1 MHDWGL
7 RSADFYRHGSI
18 GRMNFFEPPAR
29 TEYAM
34 WNQGWDWL
42 VIAHERV
49 GTPNLAV
56 VSVQFHPPS
65 VRLPKEKAKPQEP
78 FGLAKTI
85 LKRARELEP
94 A

>member
-1 MHDWGL
+1 MWIPIIEGGRGGWGL
-7 RSADFYRHGSI
+7 RGNMD
-18 GRMNFFEPPAR
+18 FFEPPAK

-49 GTPNLAV
+49 GVPELAV

-65 VRLPKEKAKPQEP
+65 VRLPKEKPGEP
-78 FGLAKTI
+78 MVEPVKQLI
-85 LKRARELEP
+85 RELEP